1 MRKTTNWNRGS
12 VPERRPCGAQWLQ
25 PVTRNS
31 RRATC
36 FHGKETLDDD
46 PIPPP
51 VLFGHGNDGTG
62 SIVLLLEQSWSFFT
76 DLPAAIMVTLF
87 SAQRSRCE
95 YLHSK
100 ILGHISAGQL
110 DRVTSRMLFGVKD
123 MVGKAKS
130 SADKASAKD
139 HLMNVLRGLRH
150 IRIGVETT
158 ERAKQAHVFLSE
170 IIPYTLKK
178 ITKDVKIR
186 HVALECMGDVL
197 ARLSKSEHIHLK
209 VHEGR
214 RLGLWTGILEASC
227 GAGSSVARATGKR
240 KYKSSRPYL
249 WPVLTAALCCAPPE
263 VFRLGV
269 SQHIEHLVQTA
280 QDPLL
285 TSMALKCIQDT
296 VEAFLIYHTSGVK
309 ADAVFDV
316 LQDTARL
323 LICDNSPPKLND
335 ESVKIFADIIQVVSK
350 HNFDFAMLNMVVALI
365 KQGVEDSKE
374 ALAKQMKQFQHSKFK
389 VKNYQDF
396 ISPNF
401 SWKVEVALVALSKAF
416 ERQYRNWY

>member
-1 MRKTTNWNRGS
+1 MAMMVLVLLSFCSNNRGVFYRPTRSHHDEPVFLRS
-12 VPERRPCGAQWLQ
+12 VVAANICIQRSWVTFLQ
-25 PVTRNS
+25 VIRIESILKN
-31 RRATC
+31 ALWC
-36 FHGKETLDDD
+36 E
-46 PIPPP
+46 
-51 VLFGHGNDGTG
+51 GHGWKSQIISRQDFGKRPRDE
-62 SIVLLLEQSWSFFT
+62 S
-76 DLPAAIMVTLF
+76 PA
-87 SAQRSRCE
+87 
-95 YLHSK
+95 
-100 ILGHISAGQL
+100 
-110 DRVTSRMLFGVKD
+110 
-123 MVGKAKS
+123 
-130 SADKASAKD
+130 
-139 HLMNVLRGLRH
+139 GLRH

-158 ERAKQAHVFLSE
+158 ERAKQTHVFLSE
-170 IIPYTLKK
+170 VIPYTLKK

-209 VHEGR
+209 IHEGR

-309 ADAVFDV
+309 ADVVFDV

-365 KQGVEDSKE
+365 KQGVEDSRE
-374 ALAKQMKQFQHSKFK
+374 SLAKQMKQFQHSKFK

-401 SWKVEVALVALSKAF
+401 SWKVEVALVALSKSL